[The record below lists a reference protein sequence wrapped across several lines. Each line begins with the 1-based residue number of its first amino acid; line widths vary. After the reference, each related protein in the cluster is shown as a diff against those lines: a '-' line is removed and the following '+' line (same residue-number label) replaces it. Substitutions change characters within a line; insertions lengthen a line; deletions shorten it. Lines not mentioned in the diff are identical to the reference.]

1 MLACGCDLLPHCL
14 AAPSQLCLA
23 RTPLISRGHATALLP
38 CTPSFIALDASPLL
52 AAIPLLFYSSPAG
65 EMGECLPH
73 LRQSGSRD
81 RRPRRSGE
89 LQDDSKIMGLFQIC
103 WWICSSKHANVIKE
117 PKLRVGFI
125 RKAT

>member
-1 MLACGCDLLPHCL
+1 MSYYLIGLFLSLSCAWRVRRQ
-14 AAPSQLCLA
+14 QLGK
-23 RTPLISRGHATALLP
+23 RLLP
-38 CTPSFIALDASPLL
+38 CNILVLLCALMYAPYILRSLNSPLPMHAFLVALFASPLL

-89 LQDDSKIMGLFQIC
+89 LQDDSQI
-103 WWICSSKHANVIKE
+103 IFLI
-117 PKLRVGFI
+117 PF
-125 RKAT
+125 